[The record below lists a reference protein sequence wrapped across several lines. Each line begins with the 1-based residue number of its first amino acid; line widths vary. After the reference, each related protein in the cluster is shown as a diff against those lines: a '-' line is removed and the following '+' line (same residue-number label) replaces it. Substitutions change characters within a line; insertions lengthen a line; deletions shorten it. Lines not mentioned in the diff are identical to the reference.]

1 MDLIYSLMPLKL
13 LWKLRRPL
21 PERMLIGCLMA
32 TGLIA
37 TGVVGIKMTTFHQ
50 VGKRDPFATTYPSL
64 LARMEELLGIIAACM
79 PCLKSPAERMLRR
92 LGVIS
97 AHVWS
102 TMTRPSFVNSKAVP
116 ADVRHPEIQEIP
128 KEIPLDDRDSD
139 LSQPPSNTGSGP
151 KPEVS
156 MGESSTPKN
165 APKGDDAV

>member
-1 MDLIYSLMPLKL
+1 MDLIYSLMPIKL

-21 PERMLIGCLMA
+21 PERILIGCLMA

-37 TGVVGIKMTTFHQ
+37 TGTVGLKMTTFHQ
-50 VGKRDPFATTYPSL
+50 VGKRDSFATTYPSL

-79 PCLKSPAERMLRR
+79 PCLKSPAELILRR

-97 AHVWS
+97 SQVWS
-102 TMTRPSFVNSKAVP
+102 TMTRPSYVNSKAVP
-116 ADVRHPEIQEIP
+116 ADVRHPEIPI
-128 KEIPLDDRDSD
+128 DDRDSD
-139 LSQPPSNTGSGP
+139 LTRQPSNTGSGP
-151 KPEVS
+151 KPEES